1 MREVNPD
8 GVIVSDQGVFHYLRE
23 NAPELEL
30 HVSTQANASSWLTV
44 QSWQKQGAALCVLA
58 REVSFTELEEI
69 RKKCPDIKL
78 EIFVHGA
85 MCMTYSGRC
94 LLSNYLAER
103 GANQGNCAHSCRWNY
118 KVLARTREGVEVT
131 ITPDNKNNYDF
142 FLEEQYRPGEF
153 MKIEEDDSGSYILN
167 SKNLCLMPKLNEY

>member
-103 GANQGNCAHSCRWNY
+103 GANHSNCAHSCRWN
-118 KVLARTREGVEVT
+118 
-131 ITPDNKNNYDF
+131 
-142 FLEEQYRPGEF
+142 
-153 MKIEEDDSGSYILN
+153 
-167 SKNLCLMPKLNEY
+167 